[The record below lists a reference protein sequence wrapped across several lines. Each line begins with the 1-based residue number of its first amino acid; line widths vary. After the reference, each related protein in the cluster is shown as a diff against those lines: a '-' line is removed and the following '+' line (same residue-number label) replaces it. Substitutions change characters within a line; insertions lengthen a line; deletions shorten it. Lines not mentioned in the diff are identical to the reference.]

1 MKERNLMIIATDVL
15 YGKPEIHFAQFEK
28 LMNTLLSLYTKRIE
42 KKETQFDNER
52 LYYINLLTQKFFLH
66 GFSIKKLIDG
76 INLESSDQNLN
87 LDVLDPFSIH
97 CLVRALIE
105 NYLVQNYLSNSYLE
119 DDLLQLRFEIWMRYG
134 LKQRNIN
141 TEDEYLKKVN
151 ELDNKAIEFLEK
163 SINNRK
169 AYLELSEDKK
179 KSLYRT
185 LKKEWKII
193 FDKEKF
199 YPVSWNRLMKEAGIK
214 EEIRENIYNFLSW
227 HAHSQSISILQ
238 LKDMW
243 ENNSEKETVLIL
255 VKKINMFISFIIS
268 DIVKVDDKFKQ
279 SYDDL
284 HQEYKDLI
292 NFFNLSYRG
301 SEYIIEQQ

>member
-243 ENNSEKETVLIL
+243 ENNSEKDTVLIL

>member
-1 MKERNLMIIATDVL
+1 MIIATDVL

-243 ENNSEKETVLIL
+243 ENNSEKDTVLIL

>member
-1 MKERNLMIIATDVL
+1 MIIATDVL